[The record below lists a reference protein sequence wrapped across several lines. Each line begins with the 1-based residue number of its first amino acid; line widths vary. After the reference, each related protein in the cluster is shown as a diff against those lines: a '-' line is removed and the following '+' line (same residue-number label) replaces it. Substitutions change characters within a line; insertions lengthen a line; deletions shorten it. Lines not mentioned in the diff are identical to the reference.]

1 MTRDQ
6 LGWMLR
12 AGTST
17 LLLFALA
24 SCVDEKI
31 VYRDSPSFTA
41 PPTIA
46 ASFLGY
52 QDTTSKGTVCGNCHV
67 TQQSKWTTTAH
78 ADAFKTLANSGS
90 MQGSC
95 QNCHTVNDKG
105 NAVTDTA
112 GGWRTTHDS
121 RYKDV
126 QCESCHGPGLQHV
139 NAPARGQML
148 AAVTIDTSATPTNGC
163 AECHTGT
170 HHPFVDEWKK
180 SDGHGES
187 HSIQPSPTI
196 PSATNTRADC
206 QGCHNTIG
214 ILASWGVNT
223 DFIEKNS
230 TTYVKS
236 GVTCVIC
243 HDPHGSANPHQ
254 LRYAI
259 DVRDVNNNLCMRCH
273 QRRAVPDPASTS
285 GPHSEQGPLLL
296 GDAGWWPPNLNLGD
310 TLSASHGSA
319 RNPKLCATCHVQSYT
334 VNDKLTGKFAFQ
346 VTGHRFLP
354 IPCVDANGA
363 PTDDQSCAVS
373 AKSFKAFADSGCHGS
388 ESVARSAYT
397 TVQARIAAINVELRR
412 LLALGPASQF
422 GVGPVYTP
430 ARGAKFNAD
439 LADQPGSFVHNPFL
453 VEQLLRAS
461 ITQVAKDYNLTPSP
475 GYGLSPK
482 YTKAGY

>member
-1 MTRDQ
+1 MTRAQ
-6 LGWMLR
+6 RGWSTIACATLSLSIALG
-12 AGTST
+12 G
-17 LLLFALA
+17 
-24 SCVDEKI
+24 CVDEKI
-31 VYRDSPSFTA
+31 VYRNGANFVTPPSA
-41 PPTIA
+41 A

-52 QDTTSKGTVCGNCHV
+52 TDVTNKTTVCGNCHTSQQARWV
-67 TQQSKWTTTAH
+67 TTKH
-78 ADAFKTLANSGS
+78 ADAWNTLATSGS
-90 MQGSC
+90 QAGTC
-95 QNCHTVNDKG
+95 EACHSVNNLG
-105 NAVTDTA
+105 NAITDTA
-112 GGWRTTHDS
+112 AGWRSTHDS

-139 NAPARGQML
+139 TAPTRGQML
-148 AAVTIDTSATPTNGC
+148 AAVTVDTSATRTNGC

-187 HSIQPSPTI
+187 HSIQPAPTI
-196 PSATNTRADC
+196 PSSTNNRADC

-214 ILASWGVNT
+214 ILAAWGVNT

-230 TTYVKS
+230 TTYVTS
-236 GVTCVIC
+236 GVTCAVC

-334 VNDKLTGKFAFQ
+334 VNDKLTGKFVFQ

-354 IPCVDANGA
+354 IPCVDANGQ
-363 PTDDQSCAVS
+363 PTDDQSCSVS
-373 AKSFKAFADSGCHGS
+373 VKSFKACVNSGCHGS

-412 LLALGPASQF
+412 LLALVPASAF
-422 GVGPVYTP
+422 VVGPVYTT

-482 YTKAGY
+482 YMKAGN